1 MTHTMNMTYRS
12 KKQITREMA
21 GSSHTLAILMSKLRV
36 CLEAALEQAG
46 TRLRL
51 VPHEIT
57 ARPSRDYVSS
67 LTRFLRPFSS
77 KRAELERR
85 LVMSLLLMLTLGS
98 VSVWGQA
105 VDLSGTYYIASH
117 GYDFNPNNTNN
128 YYLCPTEGWAYYVSE
143 GNPYCTVQGDNNGQP
158 FLTTYQIK
166 KNSYDVTKA
175 KWTLTKIANS
185 DYYYIQQAGTSNYI
199 VTNGALNKNL
209 DRGRVHLETIN
220 NPNDLDEKA
229 QFAIYPY
236 NGHMVIK
243 SSINE
248 QQSDVPSGSSH
259 FGTHDDH
266 KWFTVNQG
274 NKPNLDG
281 TKDKTDGPSS
291 FPNTG
296 GIIGIFTEI
305 DTNADFYLED
315 VITRPT
321 ITIDSENK
329 KIEITAAQ
337 TSDVTIKY
345 TTDGSTPSA
354 SNGTEYTVAFELGD
368 YVTIKAVAIVS
379 SEVSNVATFQRRLI
393 QNQGN
398 GWNDNTDFHFYMNP
412 GDDGKVNTTSLF
424 RPSMEWYLIDAKNG
438 FNYIVN
444 ASNYMYLCYDGTNV
458 SLTDYNNA
466 NDNQYKFGI
475 RESPTA
481 GTFNICPYLANILY
495 KNGGND
501 NAAVLAAW
509 VYSNDHL
516 NSGYAR
522 WKFVL
527 PSTLDKTSPFVVSD
541 NTSAYYYK
549 IASVGS
555 SGYYIIPGSPNAIT
569 SNNTTDANVVKS
581 GIWYFEVALAATNE
595 DWCTYYHIRN
605 AETGEYLYFTKDAN
619 GNEPCLATSN
629 TITEGSEN
637 RYMFTW
643 ARTATENAYYIVP
656 KILKD
661 VSLNQ
666 ISSLR
671 KQDNKTGIIS
681 NITRGASNFAWN
693 FSNVLF
699 CKDPIFEEKEIGGVN
714 KIEISCVTTGSE
726 IHYTLDG
733 SDPSDPANNPQ
744 TYSEAI
750 TSPTGN
756 VQMVIRAIA
765 VVSDANLTP
774 STASSEISTLL
785 YNPTITLDPAYNYG
799 YDGTAKTPGAT
810 VSVGEVTAPTT
821 AYTIGYSGDNVNV
834 GTNTATATIQD
845 VTDDNWYIW
854 GNLSVTFS
862 ITLPTIN
869 ITVSI
874 ANWTY
879 GGTAST
885 PSVSGNPDGTDDQI
899 IYEYKVKDAGNNTYS
914 STVPTNAGDY
924 VVKATLPGSTNYGE
938 SVATKDFVIN
948 KATLTVTGSDS
959 KHYGADDPASIA
971 YTTEGLASW
980 DTASEILTGSLIRAA
995 GENTGTYAIT
1005 QGTLALSENAKAA
1018 NYTLVFAGGTFR
1030 IIGTNIAVTLSLEGW
1045 TYGDDANV
1053 PSIEVTNPTDYPIST
1068 ATIKYYYKKKTDAES
1083 KYTEEVPLSAGAYHV
1098 KAVINPNVSYEGA
1111 EVVKEFSIGKAAIT
1125 ITADDKVKGYGDN
1138 DPKLTYTV
1146 SGLKYSDSEQVVLT
1160 CELQR
1165 TAGEDMGNYAITK
1178 KTPDNSIIKSGNYS
1192 FSSSSF
1198 TGATLTITAK
1208 SLGNSETLEPAP
1220 GIRIYA
1226 IKNGEDSWTVSVYNN
1241 ETTLTENT
1249 DYTYGVTGPDNGIY
1263 TIVVNSVEN
1272 SKCTG
1277 SAKATYFDLSF
1288 NAISPTE
1295 KVAPY
1300 ITSETNQVTAT
1311 VGVRPYIVSKVT
1323 PSVKTITVV
1332 PVSYIPKDVPVL
1344 LLADNDATGLTI
1356 IPKND
1361 DINDIPAN
1369 ILKTNKLMY
1378 ASQDKEVA
1386 AAEVYVYYRGEFVLA
1401 LAGTITPDH
1410 YYLYNPNYVEPET
1423 PDPTP
1428 NPSPSRSL
1436 NIIRDNSTGILV
1448 LTSEKTKV
1456 SDNDIWYTL
1465 DGRRLKS
1472 KPTSKGLYIRNNQK
1486 VVVK

>member
-1 MTHTMNMTYRS
+1 MTRKMMMI
-12 KKQITREMA
+12 KKT
-21 GSSHTLAILMSKLRV
+21 
-36 CLEAALEQAG
+36 
-46 TRLRL
+46 
-51 VPHEIT
+51 
-57 ARPSRDYVSS
+57 
-67 LTRFLRPFSS
+67 
-77 KRAELERR
+77 
-85 LVMSLLLMLTLGS
+85 LLMVLMMTFGTN
-98 VSVWGQA
+98 VSWGQA
-105 VDLSGTYYIASH
+105 PAPVDYSGTYYIASH

-128 YYLCPTEGWAYYVSE
+128 YYLCPTEGWAFYVSE
-143 GNPYCTVQGDNNGQP
+143 GDPYCTVQGGDNGQP

-166 KNSYDVTKA
+166 KNGYNVTKA

-199 VTNGALNKNL
+199 VTNGPVNKNL
-209 DRGRVHLETIN
+209 DRARVHLETIS

-281 TKDKTDGPSS
+281 TSAKTDGPSS

-296 GIIGIFTEI
+296 GIIGIFTET

-321 ITIDSENK
+321 ITIDSDK
-329 KIEITAAQ
+329 KVVITAAQ
-337 TSDVTIKY
+337 SGDVTIKY
-345 TTDGSTPSA
+345 TTDGSAPSA
-354 SNGTEYTVAFELGD
+354 SNGTTYDNPFELGD
-368 YVTIKAVAIVS
+368 NVTIKAVAIVS
-379 SEVSNVATFQRRLI
+379 DEVSNIATFQRRLI
-393 QNQGN
+393 QNQNN
-398 GWNDNTDFHFYMNP
+398 GWNENTDFYFYMTP
-412 GDDGKVNTTSLF
+412 GDDDKVNTTSLF

-444 ASNYMYLCYDGTNV
+444 ASNNNKYLCFDGNNV

-466 NDNQYKFGI
+466 NDNNYKFGF

-481 GTFNICPYLANILY
+481 GTFNICPYLKNILN
-495 KNGGND
+495 KNGGNA
-501 NAAVLAAW
+501 NSAVLNTLA
-509 VYSNDHL
+509 YSADNF
-516 NSGYAR
+516 NSGNAR

-661 VSLNQ
+661 ESLNQ

-671 KQDNKTGIIS
+671 KQDNKTGIFS
-681 NITRGASNFAWN
+681 NITRDASYFAWN

-799 YDGTAKTPGAT
+799 YDNTAKTPGAT

-821 AYTIGYSGDNVNV
+821 AYTIDYSGDNINV

-845 VTDDNWYIW
+845 VTGDNWYIW
-854 GNLSVTFS
+854 GVLSKTFS
-862 ITLPTIN
+862 ITQPTLT

-874 ANWTY
+874 DDWTY

-1030 IIGTNIAVTLSLEGW
+1030 IIGTSITVVLSLDGW
-1045 TYGDDANV
+1045 TYGDDVNV
-1053 PSIEVTNPTDYPIST
+1053 PSIEVTDPIDYPINT
-1068 ATIKYYYKKKTDAES
+1068 ATVKYYYKKKNEAVS
-1083 KYTEEVPLSAGAYHV
+1083 KYTETVPINAGTYNV
-1098 KAVINPNVSYEGA
+1098 KVVINPNVSYEGA
-1111 EVVKEFSIGKAAIT
+1111 EVVKEFTIGRAAIT

-1138 DPKLTYTV
+1138 DPELTYTV
-1146 SGLKYSDSEQVVLT
+1146 SGLKYSDTEQVVLS

-1165 TAGEDMGNYAITK
+1165 TPGEDMGNYTITK
-1178 KTPDNSIIKSGNYS
+1178 TTPDNSIIQSGNYS
-1192 FSSSSF
+1192 LSSF
-1198 TGATLTITAK
+1198 TEATLTITAK
-1208 SLGNSETLEPAP
+1208 NLGNSVTLEPAQ

-1226 IKNGEDSWTVSVYNN
+1226 IKNGEDSWTISVYNN
-1241 ETTLTENT
+1241 ETVFTENT
-1249 DYTYGVTGPDNGIY
+1249 DYTFEVTGPDNGNY
-1263 TIVVNSVEN
+1263 TIVVNAVEN

-1277 SAKATYFDLSF
+1277 SAKATYLDLPF
-1288 NAISPTE
+1288 NVISSTE

-1300 ITSETNQVTAT
+1300 ITTVTDQVTAT
-1311 VGVRPYIVSKVT
+1311 VGVRPYIVSKVN
-1323 PSVKTITVV
+1323 PSLGTITVV

-1361 DINDIPAN
+1361 DTNDISEN
-1369 ILKTNKLMY
+1369 TLNTNKLMY
-1378 ASQDKEVA
+1378 ASQNKEVA
-1386 AAEVYVYYRGEFVLA
+1386 AAETYIYYKGEFVLA
-1401 LAGTITPDH
+1401 LAGTITPGH
-1410 YYLYNPNYVEPET
+1410 FYLYNPNYVA
-1423 PDPTP
+1423 PTP
-1428 NPSPSRSL
+1428 NPDPNEVPARML
-1436 NIIRDNSTGILV
+1436 NIIKDETTGLSRLSNDNSTDDI
-1448 LTSEKTKV
+1448 
-1456 SDNDIWYTL
+1456 NDRWYTL
-1465 DGRRLKS
+1465 DGRSLS
-1472 KPTSKGLYIRNNQK
+1472 GKPTKKGLYINNGSK
-1486 VVVK
+1486 VVIK